1 MRALILFAAT
11 LMALVALASWN
22 QPVVADG
29 PQAVTVTNFPEVQ
42 QVSGQ
47 VVVSQPIPQTRLD
60 TWMALVAPAERSDT
74 SDLTDAGTIDATGFT
89 HVTLS
94 LTGLLQGSPQGGAV
108 GVLLVPNVP
117 EVTTALRTYG
127 VLQLELGVEAP
138 ITTAKTSLFS
148 SQPATFRLAFP
159 SYRILLYNTGQKSAE
174 ATVYAYLSTS

>member
-1 MRALILFAAT
+1 MRTLSLFAAT
-11 LMALVALASWN
+11 LAALVILASWN
-22 QPVVADG
+22 RPVVADG

-47 VVVSQPIPQTRLD
+47 VVVSQPIPQTR
-60 TWMALVAPAERSDT
+60 MESKKALVTPAERSNT
-74 SDLTDAGTIDATGFT
+74 SDLTDAGTIDTAGFT

-94 LTGLLQGSPQGGAV
+94 LTGLLQGNPQGGAV
-108 GVLLVPNVP
+108 GVLLVPDVP
-117 EVTTALRTYG
+117 EVMTALRTYG

-138 ITTAKTSLFS
+138 VSTSKAGLFS

-159 SYRILLYNTGQKSAE
+159 RYRVLLYNAAKKSAE

>member
-11 LMALVALASWN
+11 VAALVILASWN
-22 QPVVADG
+22 RPVVADG

-47 VVVSQPIPQTRLD
+47 VVVSQPIPQTRLE
-60 TWMALVAPAERSDT
+60 TRKALVTPAERSNT
-74 SDLTDAGTIDATGFT
+74 SDLTDAGIIDTAGFT

-94 LTGLLQGSPQGGAV
+94 LTGLLQGNPQGGAV
-108 GVLLVPNVP
+108 GVLLVPDVP
-117 EVTTALRTYG
+117 EVTAALRTYG

-138 ITTAKTSLFS
+138 VSTSKAGLFS
-148 SQPATFRLAFP
+148 SESATFRLAFP
-159 SYRILLYNTGQKSAE
+159 RYRVLLYNAAKKSAE

>member
-1 MRALILFAAT
+1 MRTLIFCAAT
-11 LMALVALASWN
+11 LAALVALASSN

-29 PQAVTVTNFPEVQ
+29 PQAVTITNFPEVQ

-47 VVVSQPIPQTRLD
+47 IAISQPIPQTCLETRKVV
-60 TWMALVAPAERSDT
+60 VAPAERSNT
-74 SDLTDAGTIDATGFT
+74 NDLTDAGIIDTTGFT

-94 LTGLLQGSPQGGAV
+94 LTGLLQGSPQGGTV
-108 GVLLVPNVP
+108 GVLLVPDVP

-138 ITTAKTSLFS
+138 VSTGKTGLFS

-159 SYRILLYNTGQKSAE
+159 RYRILLYNAAQKSAE

>member
-1 MRALILFAAT
+1 MRALVLFVAT
-11 LMALVALASWN
+11 VAALVILASWN

-29 PQAVTVTNFPEVQ
+29 PQSVTVTNFPEVQ

-47 VVVSQPIPQTRLD
+47 VVVSQPIPQTRLE
-60 TWMALVAPAERSDT
+60 TRKALVTPAERSNT
-74 SDLTDAGTIDATGFT
+74 SDLTDAGIIDTAGFT

-94 LTGLLQGSPQGGAV
+94 LTGLLQGNPQGGAV
-108 GVLLVPNVP
+108 GVLLVPDVP
-117 EVTTALRTYG
+117 EVTAALRTYG

-138 ITTAKTSLFS
+138 VIAAKASLFS

-159 SYRILLYNTGQKSAE
+159 SYRVLLYNSAQKSAE

>member
-1 MRALILFAAT
+1 MRAFILFTAA
-11 LMALVALASWN
+11 LAALVALASWN
-22 QPVVADG
+22 RPVVADG
-29 PQAVTVTNFPEVQ
+29 PEAVAVTNFPEIQ

-47 VVVSQPIPQTRLD
+47 VVVSQPIPQTRLE
-60 TWMALVAPAERSDT
+60 TRKALVTPAERSNT
-74 SDLTDAGTIDATGFT
+74 SDLTDAGIIDTAGFT

-94 LTGLLQGSPQGGAV
+94 LTGLLQGNPQGGAV
-108 GVLLVPNVP
+108 GVLLVPDVP

-138 ITTAKTSLFS
+138 VSTAKTSLFS

-159 SYRILLYNTGQKSAE
+159 RYRVLLYNTAQKSAE